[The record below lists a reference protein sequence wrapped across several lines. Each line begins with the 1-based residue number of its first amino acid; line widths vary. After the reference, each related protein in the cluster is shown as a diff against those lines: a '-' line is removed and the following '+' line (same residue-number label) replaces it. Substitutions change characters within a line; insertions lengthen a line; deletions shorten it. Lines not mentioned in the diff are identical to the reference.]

1 LRPTDA
7 RSAKMGESAYS
18 FSLTTF
24 SPSGK
29 LVQIEYALNAVSAGS
44 TSLGVKAKNGVVIAT
59 EKKLPTCLIDET
71 SVQKIVMLT
80 DTIAIVYSGIGPDFR
95 VLCRKGRKAAQAYFR
110 VYKEAI
116 SVAQLVR
123 ELAAVM
129 QEFTQQ
135 GGVRPFGI
143 SLLLAGVDHN
153 GPQLYQIDPSGSY
166 FAWKASAI
174 GKNMVNA
181 KTFLEKRYNDE
192 LELEDAVHTALLTLK
207 EGFEGAMDHQNIE
220 VGIIGAE
227 GNFKVLTPAEIK
239 DYLAEVM

>member
-1 LRPTDA
+1 
-7 RSAKMGESAYS
+7 MGDSAYS

-29 LVQIEYALNAVSAGS
+29 LVQIEYALQAVNSGS

-59 EKKLPTCLIDET
+59 EKKLPTCLIDEST
-71 SVQKIVMLT
+71 VQKIVLLT
-80 DTIAIVYSGIGPDFR
+80 ESIGVVYSGMGPDFR
-95 VLCRKGRKAAQAYFR
+95 VLIAKGRKAAQAYYR
-110 VYKEAI
+110 VYRETI
-116 SVAQLVR
+116 PVTQLVR
-123 ELAAVM
+123 ELASVM
-129 QEFTQQ
+129 QEYTQQ

-174 GKNMVNA
+174 GKHMVNA
-181 KTFLEKRYNDE
+181 KTFLEKRYTNE

-207 EGFEGAMDHQNIE
+207 EGFEGAMDHTNIE
-220 VGIIGAE
+220 VGIVGADKK
-227 GNFKVLTPAEIK
+227 FKVLTLAEIK
-239 DYLAEVM
+239 DYLGEVE